1 MKENVFWDACLKSF
15 EMDLP
20 SQQFDSWIKPLRL
33 STENGRLIF
42 TAPDTFTLKLLQNHF
57 ISEIRRQA
65 TLVYEDLPIFEF
77 RVGEVVVGKTDNCGK
92 SI

>member
-20 SQQFDSWIKPLRL
+20 PQQFDSWIKPLRL
-33 STENGRLIF
+33 STENGSLIF
-42 TAPDTFTLKLLQNHF
+42 TAPDTFTLKLLQNNF

-65 TLVYEDLPIFEF
+65 TLVYEDLPTFEF
-77 RVGEVVVGKTDNCGK
+77 RVGEVVVGKTDNGGK